1 MRSLMS
7 HQDFLMLEAV
17 AYGELLVAR
26 IRLFATV
33 LIFLMPLL
41 AWWSGAPRVEV
52 VNGAVFASMALVLAI
67 LLLLLAQRNAV
78 SMPLRYGS
86 AAFDVTSVSL
96 VLALFLIQGYPHT
109 AVNSRVVWELYLIS
123 IAATALR
130 GDPRVC
136 LFAGMLAMVQY
147 LAIVL
152 GAVSYDDLSGPRFE
166 PFEYGMF
173 SWSDQISRLMLLL
186 LATLLALAAVAQ
198 TCKLMSL
205 SSRDKLTGASNRAWL
220 DLRLEREVREA
231 ELFGRKLCLAML
243 DVDRFKPFNDRH
255 GHLAG
260 DAVLRQVVDRLR
272 EAVEPIGI
280 VARYGGEEF
289 SILFPGVGLA
299 EALQTC
305 ERARKTIAGARVVLP
320 GMNGDV
326 KSPSVSIGLAEL
338 ERGQSAET
346 LLDIA
351 DRRLNRAKQ
360 IGRNRVV
367 ASPTPGVE

>member
-1 MRSLMS
+1 MS
-7 HQDFLMLEAV
+7 HQDFLILEAA

-26 IRLFATV
+26 IRLFATF

-41 AWWSGAPRVEV
+41 AWWSDAPRVEV
-52 VNGAVFASMALVLAI
+52 INGAVFATMALGLAT
-67 LLLLLAQRNAV
+67 LLLFLAKRNAV
-78 SMPLRYGS
+78 SLPLRYGS
-86 AAFDVTSVSL
+86 TAFDVTSVSL
-96 VLALFLIQGYPHT
+96 VLALFLFQGFPHT

-123 IAATALR
+123 IAATTLR

-136 LFAGMLAMVQY
+136 VFAGMLAMVQY

-152 GAVSYDDLSGPRFE
+152 GAVSFGDLSSPRFE

-173 SWSDQISRLMLLL
+173 SWADQISRLMLIL
-186 LATLLALAAVAQ
+186 LATILALAAVAQ

-231 ELFGRKLCLAML
+231 QLFGRKLCLAML
-243 DVDRFKPFNDRH
+243 DVDHFKAFNDRH

-260 DAVLRQVVDRLR
+260 DAVLCQVVERLR
-272 EAVEPIGI
+272 ETVEPAGI

-289 SILFPGVGLA
+289 SILFSGLGLA
-299 EALQTC
+299 EALQVC
-305 ERARKTIAGARVVLP
+305 ERARKAIAGARVVLP
-320 GMNGDV
+320 GTHRDAE
-326 KSPSVSIGLAEL
+326 SPSVSIGLAEL
-338 ERGQSAET
+338 EHGQSAEI

-360 IGRNRVV
+360 SGRDRVV
-367 ASPTPGVE
+367 ALPATGVA

>member
-1 MRSLMS
+1 
-7 HQDFLMLEAV
+7 
-17 AYGELLVAR
+17 
-26 IRLFATV
+26 
-33 LIFLMPLL
+33 
-41 AWWSGAPRVEV
+41 
-52 VNGAVFASMALVLAI
+52 MALVLAI

-260 DAVLRQVVDRLR
+260 DAVLCQVVDRLR